1 MSLSEHHISGTAY
14 AVYVAII
21 DCVHIRFMVYL
32 LQKSCGTMLLQLK
45 QVHDFLNTYNYII
58 IAALCLRYYI
68 KLYIIIMHSEY
79 SHMHGTVQAQ
89 MSTCTITKDTMST
102 SRPFKS
108 LKTD

>member
-1 MSLSEHHISGTAY
+1 MAITIGVSLSEHHISGTAY

-58 IAALCLRYYI
+58 IAALCLCYYNNSASYTRYT
-68 KLYIIIMHSEY
+68 HSEH
-79 SHMHGTVQAQ
+79 SHMHGTVQ
-89 MSTCTITKDTMST
+89 D
-102 SRPFKS
+102 PLS
-108 LKTD
+108 L